1 MSKLEVLSPVSGTL
15 VLNTKIKDETFSKNM
30 MGECFGV
37 IPSDN
42 MVYAPISGKITL
54 ISGHAFCIQNNQ
66 GIQVLVHMGIDTVQ
80 IPDEQKA
87 KIYVYTCKVGDD
99 INAKDPIV
107 NVNWQEIKNLGYD
120 ITTPVVILKESI
132 SGMSV
137 SMNTIGPCSVGDIA
151 ATIE

>member
-1 MSKLEVLSPVSGTL
+1 MSKLEVLSPVNGTL

-30 MGECFGV
+30 MGECFGIV
-37 IPSDN
+37 PSDN
-42 MVYAPISGKITL
+42 MVCAPISGKLTL
-54 ISGHAFCIQNNQ
+54 ISGHAFCIQNDQ

-87 KIYVYTCKVGDD
+87 KIYAYTHKVDD
-99 INAKDPIV
+99 VVNAKDPIV
-107 NVNWQEIKNLGYD
+107 NVNWDEIKKLGYD

-132 SGMSV
+132 SGKLL
-137 SMNTIGPCSVGDIA
+137 SMDTIGPCNAGDVA